1 MNLYAKRRELLQKNL
16 EPNSIA
22 ILFSSDAINEEGRFK
37 INRNFYYLTGIDKE
51 SMILALVNKN
61 GVTSEHLFVLP
72 YDETLALWVGGRLTH
87 EEASEISEI
96 KDVEDYNDFDSF
108 LDRIFDYYR
117 GFNDMKIYLDIFT
130 DEDGNPSKASNFGNK
145 LLTKY
150 PNLVIKDLFPY
161 TTRMRLIKDEYEITC
176 IKRATEITRQG
187 IEAMMKSIKPNIN
200 EMCMEGVFT
209 FTLNQ
214 NVCNEFAFKT
224 IAASGKRATTLHY
237 QDNNQVMK
245 DGELFLQDL
254 GATFKHYCAD
264 VTRTY
269 PVNGK
274 FTNRQKELYQI
285 VLNVQKLVEE
295 NARVGMK
302 IRELNNLVIKYYEE
316 ELPKHGL
323 NKPVR
328 EYYYH
333 SISHHLGLDCHDADG
348 GLGAVLEAG
357 NIISNEPGLYVAD
370 EGIGIRIE
378 DDLLITGTGAVNLS
392 KDIIKEIDDI
402 EKFMQK

>member
-1 MNLYAKRRELLQKNL
+1 MNLYSKRREMLQKNL
-16 EPNSIA
+16 GKNSIA
-22 ILFSSDAINEEGRFK
+22 IFFSNDAVNEEGRFK
-37 INRNFYYLTGIDKE
+37 INRNFYYLTGIDKRD
-51 SMILALVNKN
+51 MALALIDKN
-61 GVTSEHLFVLP
+61 GVVSEHLFILP
-72 YDETLALWVGGRLTH
+72 YDEKLALWVGGRLSK
-87 EEASEISEI
+87 EEASEISDV
-96 KDVEDYNDFDSF
+96 KDIRDYNDFDSF
-108 LDRIFDYYR
+108 IDSILDYYR
-117 GFNDMKIYLDIFT
+117 GLQDIKIYLDIFV
-130 DEDGNPSKASNFGNK
+130 DEDGNPSKSSNYGK
-145 LLTKY
+145 ELIKKY
-150 PNLVIKDLFPY
+150 PHLMIKDSFPF

-176 IKRATEITRQG
+176 IKQANAITKQG
-187 IEAMMKSIKPNIN
+187 VLAMMKSIKPGLN
-200 EMCMEGVFT
+200 EMSMEGVFT

-224 IAASGKRATTLHY
+224 IAASGPRATTLHY
-237 QDNNQVMK
+237 SNNNQVMK

-269 PVNGK
+269 PVNGI
-274 FTNRQKELYQI
+274 FTDRQKELYQI
-285 VLNVQKLVEE
+285 VLNVQKLVQN
-295 NARVGMK
+295 NARVGVK
-302 IRELNNLVIKYYEE
+302 IKDLNNLVIQYYKQ

-323 NKPVR
+323 NKDVS

-357 NIISNEPGLYVAD
+357 NVISNEPGLYVAD

-392 KDIIKEIDDI
+392 EGIIKEIDDI
-402 EKFMQK
+402 EKYMNS